1 MKKLLFFVIII
12 GLSMNGHAQ
21 DEFKTKFKPIPPK
34 NKNLKIK
41 KEIPPKPN
49 LPIITPPT
57 VLKPAPI
64 MPIDIFADANLY
76 KKEQNSKGIFYR
88 KNQNLG
94 TFKTT

>member
-1 MKKLLFFVIII
+1 
-12 GLSMNGHAQ
+12 MNGHAQ